1 MYNSDVNDLNIYF
14 CDIEILGA
22 TSQLFFR
29 ATSQLFFRATSQLFF
44 RATSQLFFRATS
56 FFFRLKPRKKI
67 DLRGL
72 KEKFDGVFKY
82 SIGPSD

>member
-44 RATSQLFFRATS
+44 RATS

-72 KEKFDGVFKY
+72 KEKLDGVFKY
-82 SIGPSD
+82 SIGSSD